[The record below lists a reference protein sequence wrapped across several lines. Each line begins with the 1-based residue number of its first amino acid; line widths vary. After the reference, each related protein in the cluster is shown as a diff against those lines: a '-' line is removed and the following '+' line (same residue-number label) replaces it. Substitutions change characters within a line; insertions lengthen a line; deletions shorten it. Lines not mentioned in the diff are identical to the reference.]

1 MKILDKGPYGSLLF
15 YTRRL
20 TSMADIKTMSLNGF
34 FKSNVKTLPDLRVV
48 VSERFTNEDGTPI
61 EWVLHPISTKRVE
74 EITKRNSRTTIK
86 NGKKETTVNEE
97 NLNAELLEEVVLF
110 PRLNDAELQDS
121 YGVTSVNELLSVM
134 LYPGET
140 QVLTKAL
147 QDVMSGVKAND
158 IDELKN

>member
-1 MKILDKGPYGSLLF
+1 
-15 YTRRL
+15 
-20 TSMADIKTMSLNGF
+20 MADIKTMSLNGF

-74 EITKRNSRTTIK
+74 EITKRNSRTTLK

-121 YGVTSVNELLSVM
+121 YGVTSVNDLLSVM

>member
-1 MKILDKGPYGSLLF
+1 M
-15 YTRRL
+15 T
-20 TSMADIKTMSLNGF
+20 DIKNMSLNGF
-34 FKSNVKTLPDLRVV
+34 FKSNAKSLPDVKVV

-74 EITKRNSRTTIK
+74 EITKRNTKTTIK
-86 NGKKETTVNEE
+86 NGKKESIVNEE
-97 NLNAELLEEVVLF
+97 NLNAELLEAVVLY
-110 PRLNDAELQDS
+110 PSLNDAELQDS
-121 YGVTSVNELLSVM
+121 YGVSSANELLSVM

>member
-1 MKILDKGPYGSLLF
+1 
-15 YTRRL
+15 
-20 TSMADIKTMSLNGF
+20 MADIKTMSLNGF

-74 EITKRNSRTTIK
+74 EITKRNSRTTLK

>member
-1 MKILDKGPYGSLLF
+1 
-15 YTRRL
+15 
-20 TSMADIKTMSLNGF
+20 MADIKTMSLNGF

-147 QDVMSGVKAND
+147 QDVMSSVKAND

>member
-1 MKILDKGPYGSLLF
+1 
-15 YTRRL
+15 
-20 TSMADIKTMSLNGF
+20 MADIKTMSLNGF
-34 FKSNVKTLPDLRVV
+34 FKSNAKSLPDVKVV
-48 VSERFTNEDGTPI
+48 VSERFTNEDGSPI

-74 EITKRNSRTTIK
+74 EITKRNTKTTIK
-86 NGKKETTVNEE
+86 NGKKESVVNEE
-97 NLNAELLEEVVLF
+97 NLNAELLEAVVLY
-110 PRLNDAELQDS
+110 PSLNDAELQDS
-121 YGVTSVNELLSVM
+121 YGVSSANELLSVM